1 MQCVS
6 TPVPLIRAGRDAMFA
21 SRNKFMSGFCPQC
34 CSYAKKVSPIRG
46 VIKGKAQPLLAAL
59 LFGSAVLAFNGGL
72 RPLLTND
79 EDTVFAEPLL
89 LLNYA

>member
-1 MQCVS
+1 M
-6 TPVPLIRAGRDAMFA
+6 DFA
-21 SRNKFMSGFCPQC
+21 LKC

-72 RPLLTND
+72 RPLLLFDGIANA
-79 EDTVFAEPLL
+79 AEL
-89 LLNYA
+89 YASK